1 MARHSKWTVTRRCR
15 VILSVSCKGSPVS
28 RSFSDRLTSVLRS
41 FEQGIILPHD
51 FQLQL
56 CLYAAYPQFFSN
68 LSRVPKSVIPE
79 LHRFALES
87 PAHPED
93 VAVSSTAIFDSEDRF
108 QQQDSHFRLEYFWAS
123 RNLRKYFYPS
133 LPDPVFEAQRSIGLV
148 EDYYTEDRQLILL
161 GTFNYPL
168 VRNHPTTLRFAGTQ
182 TPISIIG
189 DAWIERQIDRPAHA
203 VPLAESKRYAL
214 IVDAEFGY
222 SPAVRCGAELWVDRT
237 AVSEFPA
244 APESS

>member
-1 MARHSKWTVTRRCR
+1 M
-15 VILSVSCKGSPVS
+15 
-28 RSFSDRLTSVLRS
+28 
-41 FEQGIILPHD
+41 ILPHD

-56 CLYAAYPQFFSN
+56 CLCAAYPQFLSN
-68 LSRVPKSVIPE
+68 LSRVPESVIPE
-79 LHRFALES
+79 LHRLALES

-93 VAVSSTAIFDSEDRF
+93 VAVSSTAIFDSEVQF

-123 RNLRKYFYPS
+123 RNLRKHFYPR

-148 EDYYTEDRQLILL
+148 EDYYAEDRQLILL

-168 VRNHPTTLRFAGTQ
+168 VRNHPTALRFAGTQ
-182 TPISIIG
+182 TPISVIG
-189 DAWIERQIDRPAHA
+189 DAWIERQIDRATHDGSPA
-203 VPLAESKRYAL
+203 EFKQYGL
-214 IVDAEFGY
+214 IVDVEARY